1 MTNPD
6 KFLLL
11 DSNVLSDY
19 MRVSDQVLR
28 QTVRTV
34 GQIYVPSTIVD
45 ECRDIDYSDCERLG
59 LIVVEPTFGQVA
71 EASVRRGGLS
81 FQDKICFLICKEEGF
96 VCVTNDKSL
105 QKACKKAGV
114 STLWGLQLLL
124 ELAKTGEMPTAE
136 ARSIAQEIQKS
147 NPGFISQK
155 ILGEFMEKLGNI
167 KFDEH

>member
-45 ECRDIDYSDCERLG
+45 ECRDIDYSC
-59 LIVVEPTFGQVA
+59 
-71 EASVRRGGLS
+71 
-81 FQDKICFLICKEEGF
+81 
-96 VCVTNDKSL
+96 
-105 QKACKKAGV
+105 
-114 STLWGLQLLL
+114 
-124 ELAKTGEMPTAE
+124 
-136 ARSIAQEIQKS
+136 
-147 NPGFISQK
+147 
-155 ILGEFMEKLGNI
+155 
-167 KFDEH
+167 